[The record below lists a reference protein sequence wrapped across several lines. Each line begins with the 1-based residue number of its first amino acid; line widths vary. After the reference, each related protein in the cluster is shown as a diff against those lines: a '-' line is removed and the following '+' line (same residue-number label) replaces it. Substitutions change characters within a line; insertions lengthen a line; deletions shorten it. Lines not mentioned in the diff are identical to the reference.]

1 MATIDKRVYPNGSVK
16 YRVRARLK
24 GFPGVSWR
32 KGYDDFEPARIKLG
46 ARGHGVFRDVED
58 GNDVT
63 AWHDFESIEA
73 AKAFVNSFELKA
85 AMQAAGVVV
94 APAIWFTHH
103 ALP

>member
-1 MATIDKRVYPNGSVK
+1 LQSPFKQSAMIRMF
-16 YRVRARLK
+16 VRHKVRDYSA
-24 GFPGVSWR
+24 WR

-73 AKAFVNSFELKA
+73 AKAFANSFELKA
-85 AMQAAGVVV
+85 AMAAAGVVGV
-94 APAIWFTHH
+94 PAIWFTHH